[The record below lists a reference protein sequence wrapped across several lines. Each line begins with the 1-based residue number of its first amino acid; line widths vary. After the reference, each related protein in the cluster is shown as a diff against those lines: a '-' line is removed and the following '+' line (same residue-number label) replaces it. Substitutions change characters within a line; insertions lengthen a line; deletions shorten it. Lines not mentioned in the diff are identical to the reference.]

1 MTIRNIWIYLCV
13 LIEISTLR
21 KSIDV
26 YTYNTQT
33 ASEVWFFV
41 APIIGINFRNCSVE
55 ILLFIYFLLLYQ
67 SSKGNMLSSLQEWKF
82 AICHDCLI
90 KITFLHQVIEW
101 GEHMPQHTLVSQRM
115 TCRSWLSPSAMW
127 VPRIELWSSGLV
139 ANTCLHWAISLA
151 PRVLLGGLCR
161 RRIAFSWPLLGT
173 KLWISSQVLLFNK
186 ISVSLKQE
194 MGYHS
199 VDLECPQSPVC

>member
-127 VPRIELWSSGLV
+127 VPRIELWSSD
-139 ANTCLHWAISLA
+139 LA
-151 PRVLLGGLCR
+151 ARHLCR
-161 RRIAFSWPLLGT
+161 ATLLNPYHPLPTPDNITSAFPPNILKNLLSAPMCNEMCQPL
-173 KLWISSQVLLFNK
+173 KCEIHYKCQAF
-186 ISVSLKQE
+186 
-194 MGYHS
+194 
-199 VDLECPQSPVC
+199 